1 MLTHLAYSTLG
12 ERRYGEKEGENAT
25 LARKKK
31 KILRR
36 VLKHNSWIFDWVLLK
51 KKFNHSWL
59 EQAESQIVDRIYP
72 MALKYWFIKKIIFL
86 KHPEK

>member
-31 KILRR
+31 I
-36 VLKHNSWIFDWVLLK
+36 
-51 KKFNHSWL
+51 
-59 EQAESQIVDRIYP
+59 
-72 MALKYWFIKKIIFL
+72 
-86 KHPEK
+86 PEKSFKTQFLNF